1 MRCGLPLE
9 SSASTLANIGFFSG
23 LGTPRRDCRQVSGS
37 GWQLGSAGTVEV
49 GSLGFYEM
57 GVPVFIRK
65 VASCDSAIFLCPAG
79 VAAWQCYKVPEL
91 WPSHLP
97 GETPDPKRLG
107 AASRPLRRKQEGKWI
122 LEKFSHRSLIYLC
135 DIFFLSDKNGHT
147 QIHHSSRRYI
157 PKGTGDDKTGGL
169 GVQRGNGHFK
179 TRRYRTEKCTAAA
192 FKALSVVIRQDHWK
206 MLPLSAMRRVCVMA
220 KKSDLTNSLPGEI
233 RGGQCQQ
240 FHIGRQPYPL
250 ESGR

>member
-1 MRCGLPLE
+1 MKWVCPFLSGRSQAAIRQYFCARQASRPGNVIRCRNCG
-9 SSASTLANIGFFSG
+9 
-23 LGTPRRDCRQVSGS
+23 RRTCR
-37 GWQLGSAGTVEV
+37 
-49 GSLGFYEM
+49 
-57 GVPVFIRK
+57 
-65 VASCDSAIFLCPAG
+65 ASC
-79 VAAWQCYKVPEL
+79 
-91 WPSHLP
+91 
-97 GETPDPKRLG
+97 
-107 AASRPLRRKQEGKWI
+107 PLRRKQEGKWI
-122 LEKFSHRSLIYLC
+122 LEKFSNRSLIYLC

-157 PKGTGDDKTGGL
+157 PKGTGGDKTGGL
-169 GVQRGNGHFK
+169 GVQRRNGHFK
-179 TRRYRTEKCTAAA
+179 TRRYRTEKCAAAA